1 MNNYGELVQTD
12 LAQMYSYDD
21 YQYFILLVDA
31 FSTKVFV
38 RPLKTKTS
46 LIVSLALNDIFS
58 EFGGK
63 IYKLE
68 SDRGKGILLF
78 TFFYFVIKVM
88 IVYS

>member
-58 EFGGK
+58 EFGGT

-78 TFFYFVIKVM
+78 TFFIL
-88 IVYS
+88 

>member
-58 EFGGK
+58 EFG
-63 IYKLE
+63 
-68 SDRGKGILLF
+68 SILS
-78 TFFYFVIKVM
+78 IKMEYSGPSVNS
-88 IVYS
+88 IVEFEHLR

>member
-78 TFFYFVIKVM
+78 TFFIL
-88 IVYS
+88 